1 MTNVRT
7 KNILKLLIRL
17 SEKESASFKLKPL
30 SVRGFDVKTNL
41 VKMKQ
46 AITMG
51 ETSLGIEFGSTR
63 IKAVLIDHRFKTIAS
78 GSFEWENRLENG
90 FWTYNLVDII
100 TGLQAA
106 YSEMKQEV
114 ERNYGITIRTI
125 GSIGISAM
133 MHGYMAFDKTGEL
146 LVPFRTWRNA
156 TTSVAARE
164 LTKKFQF
171 NIPERW
177 SIAHLYQAILNE
189 EKHLPRIDFIT
200 TLAGYIHWLLT
211 GNKAIGIGDASGM
224 FPIDDVTQDYNESM
238 VKQFDE
244 QIAPNGYPWKLKDIL
259 PKVCNSGEQAG
270 ELTEIGAKIL
280 DRSQNLQPGIPICP
294 PEGDAGTGMVATNSV
309 RKRTGNVS
317 VGTSVF
323 AMIVLEK
330 ELSKV
335 YPEIDLVTT
344 PNGSPVAMVH
354 ANNCSSDINA
364 WLGLF
369 REFYEAMG
377 QKVETDKLF
386 EVMLN
391 KALEADPDG
400 GGLLS
405 YGYYSGENITGL
417 EQGRPLFVRTP
428 ESHFNLANFMRTHLF
443 TAFGALK
450 IGMDILTKNENVN
463 IDSIL
468 AHGGLFKTPVVGQKM
483 MAAAMNVPVSVMA
496 TAGEG
501 GAWGMSILAS
511 YMMNKDQKES
521 LEDFLD
527 KKVFKEIDSQEIY
540 PDRFDVKGFE
550 VFIERYKKGLV
561 IEQAAVESVDIVN
574 GKLEEL
580 KC

>member
-1 MTNVRT
+1 M
-7 KNILKLLIRL
+7 
-17 SEKESASFKLKPL
+17 
-30 SVRGFDVKTNL
+30 KTNRANI
-41 VKMKQ
+41 KQ
-46 AITMG
+46 AITTG
-51 ETSLGIEFGSTR
+51 GTSLGIEFGSTR
-63 IKAVLIDHRFKTIAS
+63 IKAVLIDKNFETIAF
-78 GSFEWENRLENG
+78 GSYEWENRLEDG

-100 TGLQAA
+100 TGLQTA

-114 ERNYGITIRTI
+114 ERNYGVTIRTI

-133 MHGYMAFDKTGEL
+133 MHGYMAFDYTGEL

-156 TTSVAARE
+156 TTGAAAKE
-164 LTKKFQF
+164 LTNLFQF

-177 SIAHLYQAILNE
+177 SIAHLYQAILNGD
-189 EKHLPRIDFIT
+189 KHLPRVDFIT

-211 GNKAIGIGDASGM
+211 GKKAIGIGDASGM
-224 FPIDDVTQDYNESM
+224 FPIDESTLDYNESM
-238 VKQFDE
+238 VNQFNE
-244 QIAPNGYPWKLKDIL
+244 QIAPKGYHWELRDIL
-259 PKVCNSGEQAG
+259 PQVYISGEQAG
-270 ELTEIGAKIL
+270 SLTEVGAKIL
-280 DRSQNLQPGIPICP
+280 DRSQNLQPGIPLCP

-344 PNGSPVAMVH
+344 PSGSPVAMVH
-354 ANNCSSDINA
+354 ANNCSSDLNA
-364 WLGLF
+364 WMGLF

-377 QKVETDKLF
+377 QTVDTNKLF
-386 EVMLN
+386 GVMLN
-391 KALEADPDG
+391 KALEADSDG

-405 YGYYSGENITGL
+405 YGYLSGENITGL

-428 ESHFNLANFMRTHLF
+428 ESRFNLANFMRTHLY

-450 IGMDILTKNENVN
+450 IGMDILTKNESVA

-468 AHGGLFKTPVVGQKM
+468 AHGGLFKTPVVGQKII
-483 MAAAMNVPVSVMA
+483 AAAMNTPVTVMG

-501 GAWGMSILAS
+501 GAWGMAILAS
-511 YMMNKDQKES
+511 YMMTKEKNES
-521 LEDFLD
+521 LDDFLD
-527 KKVFKEIDSQEIY
+527 KKVFEEVERLEFF
-540 PDRFDVKGFE
+540 PDGFDVKGFE

-561 IEQAAVESVDIVN
+561 IEQAAVE
-574 GKLEEL
+574 KLTV
-580 KC
+580 